1 MLTLSR
7 KSATLEVAALE
18 LLSAACVDKACRE
31 AIDRYCSP
39 WLRDMSDEAE
49 GKHKALSS
57 LVLAKIN
64 ATSSEEVTSKLADL
78 VLVNEVNKD
87 QAIEGLAYTTLQP
100 KVKEDIAANAN
111 LLKRLIAALT
121 DRPSAAFGCLT
132 IFSNLTTYRPP
143 QTAEQKKMAQLKA
156 YANQQKQVAD
166 DPLDNDSFVTSRAKK
181 LLDADIVPA
190 LVASCKQTSSPTNI
204 AMVVKT
210 LLSLAREQKN
220 RPKMVSQG
228 SVKLLLQI
236 RERIGKTDKSSAEAS
251 TIDRNA
257 SHALARLL
265 ISVNPEHV
273 FSAGSLPASTA
284 VSSLIPLLTYDTDA
298 EQRDLLPTFEA
309 LLALTNL
316 ASMEDA
322 TARDILL
329 RPSAAFERLED
340 LLFSSNTLVQ
350 RASVELVCNL
360 MASPTGVARYADGS
374 KDAKRR
380 LHVLLALTDADD
392 LATRRAAGGALAM
405 LTEWDSAVSAVLDH
419 VKGVELVIGMCSEE
433 EEEEG
438 KSDEMKHRGF
448 ATVLNLVSAP
458 GQIGERGIKAVKE
471 YEEELKKALRPTRNQ
486 DVLALGV
493 EVLKRLK

>member
-1 MLTLSR
+1 MKTIVLKILMTSR

-39 WLRDMSDEAE
+39 WLRDLSDEAE

-100 KVKEDIAANAN
+100 KVKEDIASNAN

-156 YANQQKQVAD
+156 YANQQKPAEN
-166 DPLDNDSFVTSRAKK
+166 DPLDNDSFVTSRCKK

-190 LVASCKQTSSPTNI
+190 LVSSCKQTSSPTNI

-210 LLSLAREQKN
+210 LLSLAKEQKH
-220 RPKMVSQG
+220 RTKMVTQG

-273 FSAGSLPASTA
+273 FSSALPVSTA

-316 ASMEDA
+316 ASMEEPA
-322 TARDILL
+322 ARDLLL
-329 RPSAAFERLED
+329 RSSAFDRLED

-360 MASPTGVARYADGS
+360 MASPAGVAKYADGS
-374 KDAKRR
+374 KDANRR
-380 LHVLLALTDADD
+380 LHVLLALTDAED

-419 VKGVELVIGMCSEE
+419 AKGVELVVGMCEE
-433 EEEEG
+433 E
-438 KSDEMKHRGF
+438 SDEMKHRGF
-448 ATVLNLVSAP
+448 ACVLNLVSAP
-458 GQIGERGIKAVKE
+458 AAIGKRGTKAVKE
-471 YEEELKKALRPTRNQ
+471 YAEDLKEALRKTKSK
-486 DVLALGV
+486 DVLGLGV
-493 EVLKRLK
+493 EVLKNLQG